1 VSAGTALSE
10 PVQGSYKIVLP
21 AGDLY
26 GFRAEAPGYYPVSD
40 QLDTRTLSKYTELE
54 RNLYLVPIRKNEVI
68 RLNNLFFDFA
78 KSELR
83 PESFAELDRLAQFLA
98 ANTAIVIELS
108 GHTDNVGQ
116 DVENRRLSQ
125 ERVNAVRTY
134 LVNKGIGEKRMRAV
148 GMGKSKPIASN
159 ATEEGRQRNR
169 RVEFKIVSM

>member
-1 VSAGTALSE
+1 
-10 PVQGSYKIVLP
+10 VLP

-40 QLDTRTLSKYTELE
+40 KLDTRSLTQYTELE
-54 RNLYLVPIRKNEVI
+54 RDLYLVPIRKNEVI
-68 RLNNLFFDFA
+68 RLNNLFFDVA

-83 PESFAELDRLAQFLA
+83 PESYTELDRLSEFLA
-98 ANTAIVIELS
+98 ANTKITIELS

-116 DVENRRLSQ
+116 DAENKKLSQ
-125 ERVNAVRTY
+125 ERVNAVRIY
-134 LVNKGIGEKRMRAV
+134 LVSKGVNEKRMRAI
-148 GMGKSKPIASN
+148 GLGKSKPLGSN